1 MHERLAGTQRENE
14 RMMQRRKTKIKKFN
28 IDGKRKEWNNSLQEW
43 KLRKEGN
50 KGWWI
55 KALINES
62 KIIK

>member
-1 MHERLAGTQRENE
+1 MHERLAGKQQENE
-14 RMMQRRKTKIKKFN
+14 RMMQWRKNKNKEIN
-28 IDGKRKEWNNSLQEW
+28 IDGKRKEWKNSLQEW

-50 KGWWI
+50 KGWGI